1 MNPEKRSLQH
11 SLSVSIRLISTI
23 HRLISYTFAQCA
35 TVVQSA
41 RNSSIICLRALR
53 DNILSKFDRRSQTPN
68 TLHAFSS
75 ITFAI
80 LSYIILMLNIRYKVT
95 DLAFIGCDHIPV
107 IPDSIDLNNM
117 LMIYDIYS
125 FDCSM
130 LILKYDNMQPLL
142 RLLLLLFFLTL
153 QAPMKTAAL
162 VTTQGT
168 TYSAYQ
174 AQSNFELLEND
185 SRYIS
190 YQGECVFL
198 EGIIRWKISNNVS
211 FSTPT
216 KRGQLP
222 SNQSSRKTLGKL
234 G

>member
-1 MNPEKRSLQH
+1 M
-11 SLSVSIRLISTI
+11 
-23 HRLISYTFAQCA
+23 
-35 TVVQSA
+35 
-41 RNSSIICLRALR
+41 
-53 DNILSKFDRRSQTPN
+53 
-68 TLHAFSS
+68 
-75 ITFAI
+75 TFAI
-80 LSYIILMLNIRYKVT
+80 LSYIMLMLNIRYKVT
-95 DLAFIGCDHIPV
+95 NHALIGCDHTPV
-107 IPDSIDLNNM
+107 IPDSIYLNNM

-162 VTTQGT
+162 VMAQGST

-190 YQGECVFL
+190 YQGECVCFGRDYQL
-198 EGIIRWKISNNVS
+198 ED
-211 FSTPT
+211 
-216 KRGQLP
+216 L
-222 SNQSSRKTLGKL
+222 
-234 G
+234 